1 MSEILRDS
9 TFMAGFNVLERSL
22 LENNHDELLPLAFNK
37 LNPEWRLAEYF
48 SKYDLFHHCNIER
61 ENTSYR
67 FYNEGKEV
75 KRDEDGSLTL
85 NILAGKEY
93 DHPRIEGEPWPHL
106 LIEQEFQGHHLF
118 RMKKLTV
125 KMSLDFLE
133 LESYMNRIR
142 NELHTLQVSL
152 YFALGSRNEKSKG
165 CNDFYWFGLPF
176 IDAPRYH
183 FPKPWVNQD
192 IGKEDAT
199 NKLIYALDPHL
210 YMKDELQVGN
220 HLDLNMDVLPYMLE
234 AYKKAKEM
242 NYLRDVDFE
251 DVEILSLNLGFEAT
265 GAFDGKIKIGG
276 FSIVE
281 ER

>member
-9 TFMAGFNVLERSL
+9 TFMAGFNVLKRSL

-48 SKYDLFHHCNIER
+48 SKYDLFHHCNIDR
-61 ENTSYR
+61 ENTAYR

-85 NILAGKEY
+85 DIRAGKEY
-93 DHPRIEGEPWPHL
+93 DHPRLDGEPWPHL

-152 YFALGSRNEKSKG
+152 YFALGSRNEKCKG

-183 FPKPWVNQD
+183 FPKPWINQD

-210 YMKDELQVGN
+210 YMKDELQVGDY
-220 HLDLNMDVLPYMLE
+220 LDLNMDVLPYMLE

-281 ER
+281 E